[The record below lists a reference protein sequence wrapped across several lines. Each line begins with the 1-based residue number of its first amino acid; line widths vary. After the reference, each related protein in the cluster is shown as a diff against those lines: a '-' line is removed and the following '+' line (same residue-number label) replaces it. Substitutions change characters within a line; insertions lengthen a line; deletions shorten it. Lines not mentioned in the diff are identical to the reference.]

1 MVWKRKRRKYKMLI
15 EGKIAWTIIT
25 LVFSIAMVTILYL
38 SSKKIYIPD
47 IREHPGVQAIVEA
60 IGRAV
65 EMGRP
70 VCFSPGTQSL
80 YSTKYAGDTSAALTI
95 LGYTAREAAK
105 SGAKLIV
112 GIAPP
117 TVLPVAEDIVRTA
130 YLLEGKPDEYIEG
143 ETVQFYSPNQWGFA
157 TSYVGMMHRERA
169 AANFL
174 FGGHAAEAMVIA
186 ESGAT
191 VGAMQVAG
199 STNVYQIPFFI
210 VACDYTLIGE
220 DEYAAAAYLSPDPVQ
235 KGIIFGQDIAKII
248 CVALI
253 LLGSL
258 FTTAGIDFITKLLS
272 M

>member
-1 MVWKRKRRKYKMLI
+1 MLV
-15 EGKIAWTIIT
+15 EGKLSWLILTTI
-25 LVFSIAMVTILYL
+25 FSVTMLAMLYL
-38 SSKKIYIPD
+38 SSRRIYIPL
-47 IREHPGVQAIVEA
+47 IREHPGIKAIIEA

-70 VCFSPGTQSL
+70 ISFSPGTSSL
-80 YSTKYAGDTSAALTI
+80 YSTKYAGDTAAALTI
-95 LGYTAREAAK
+95 LGYIAREVAK
-105 SGAKLIV
+105 KGAKLIV

-117 TVLPVAEDIVRTA
+117 TVLPVAEEIVRTA
-130 YLLEGKPDEYIEG
+130 YLVEGKPEEYIEE
-143 ETVQFYSPNQWGFA
+143 ETVRFYSPNQWGFA
-157 TSYVGMMHRERA
+157 TSYVGMMHREKV

-191 VGAMQVAG
+191 VGAMQVTG
-199 STNVYQIPFFI
+199 STNVYQLPFFL

-235 KGIIFGQDIAKII
+235 KGVIFGQDIAKLV
-248 CVALI
+248 CVI
-253 LLGSL
+253 LVILGAIFSTL
-258 FTTAGIDFITKLLS
+258 GIDLVSRFLS